1 MGIIIPNPLI
11 LFVFLICLSG
21 HGVLQPL
28 DDDITLFKI
37 IKQVSFVKWLNMN
50 KPLTLLVYY
59 AILTYYRLTYV
70 AYDGT
75 FFTTPSIE

>member
-37 IKQVSFVKWLNMN
+37 IKQVNR
-50 KPLTLLVYY
+50 LLCDIN
-59 AILTYYRLTYV
+59 IL
-70 AYDGT
+70 
-75 FFTTPSIE
+75 

>member
-28 DDDITLFKI
+28 DDDITMFEI
-37 IKQVSFVKWLNMN
+37 IN
-50 KPLTLLVYY
+50 YY
-59 AILTYYRLTYV
+59 VLKL
-70 AYDGT
+70 
-75 FFTTPSIE
+75 